1 MALER
6 VEISDTKALNPGD
19 RIEMHFKTSGMVWLQ
34 ATHIALIEYRLSG
47 RKDFEIIS
55 NSLPEKNRVIFTIE
69 IKQPPKE
76 EPGLQRA
83 SIGLTAGIIAA
94 SIIAVGIVAW
104 LTLDKVYQ
112 IQESPV
118 GKIAVAGTGVGIAAA
133 GIAAVLLLLLP
144 RK

>member
-34 ATHIALIEYRLSG
+34 STHIALIEYRLAG

-83 SIGLTAGIIAA
+83 SVGLTAGIIAA